1 MSMTDHQAHDPINE
15 VHAHLDQL
23 SRVAIGSILQLAEL
37 KARRGANRAGHRR
50 DEQVAIAKASG
61 AQLERDYRTVA
72 PAGTAAG
79 LASVPS
85 DQSERWRAVGDQ
97 SWWASATGEDLGR
110 AWVAASA
117 DAAAGNGDAAR
128 ALDEMKHQVAE
139 RWGVS
144 LDEGGAV
151 VELARPS
158 VGAAAG
164 TLAGAGEEA
173 LWVAPNGAPNPTSAV
188 LGSGNVAQPGASPAP
203 VVVPDTIEA
212 LLSAAHPRSV
222 AQDLAAAVTAQPG
235 DDPSAPARRLAMAQ
249 RVERSGEVGRG

>member
-37 KARRGANRAGHRR
+37 KARRGANRR

-85 DQSERWRAVGDQ
+85 DQSERWRAGGDQ

-151 VELARPS
+151 VELARPG
-158 VGAAAG
+158 VGAATGTAAG
-164 TLAGAGEEA
+164 TGEEA
-173 LWVAPNGAPNPTSAV
+173 LSTAPDGAASPTSAAPGSASV
-188 LGSGNVAQPGASPAP
+188 LPGAFPPS
-203 VVVPDTIEA
+203 VIVPDTIEA
-212 LLSAAHPRSV
+212 LLSAAHPRSA
-222 AQDLAAAVTAQPG
+222 AQDLAAAVAAQPG